1 MDVNRRYP
9 SFGQCPRPRLGEVA
23 APELAPFDT
32 DKDKAVRPIASEGVQ
47 VAPQLGDDQFGE
59 HDRADARSGLGR
71 AFDELAEFVDRLG
84 HPDTLVVQIKTA
96 PLRGAASGA
105 PRAGLCLG
113 RPAQR
118 ARAVPPLA
126 AFPKGQTH
134 QGGAAV
140 FLGVHCPARGR
151 RVEGGP
157 AGRRTAIGY
166 ADPGPGGHS
175 PGFGAYEEGRDKAVD
190 RDNQPTIS

>member
-1 MDVNRRYP
+1 MCRASADGGHRRLR
-9 SFGQCPRPRLGEVA
+9 CRIK
-23 APELAPFDT
+23 PF
-32 DKDKAVRPIASEGVQ
+32 S
-47 VAPQLGDDQFGE
+47 DQGG
-59 HDRADARSGLGR
+59 AC
-71 AFDELAEFVDRLG
+71 
-84 HPDTLVVQIKTA
+84 
-96 PLRGAASGA
+96 GAASGA

-175 PGFGAYEEGRDKAVD
+175 PGFGAYEEDRDKAVD

>member
-1 MDVNRRYP
+1 MVASSLVLPR
-9 SFGQCPRPRLGEVA
+9 GQRVWSRPESSA
-23 APELAPFDT
+23 ARTWLM
-32 DKDKAVRPIASEGVQ
+32 
-47 VAPQLGDDQFGE
+47 
-59 HDRADARSGLGR
+59 
-71 AFDELAEFVDRLG
+71 
-84 HPDTLVVQIKTA
+84 
-96 PLRGAASGA
+96 

>member
-1 MDVNRRYP
+1 M
-9 SFGQCPRPRLGEVA
+9 A
-23 APELAPFDT
+23 
-32 DKDKAVRPIASEGVQ
+32 
-47 VAPQLGDDQFGE
+47 
-59 HDRADARSGLGR
+59 
-71 AFDELAEFVDRLG
+71 
-84 HPDTLVVQIKTA
+84 VVQQL
-96 PLRGAASGA
+96 PLHPATSRSHGVLSRPNHSPTTRSTPRGYLCCNFARIRLDHFSNQLFHEVPCWIVHARPQGGACGAASGA
-105 PRAGLCLG
+105 PCAGLCLG

-151 RVEGGP
+151 RIEGGP

-175 PGFGAYEEGRDKAVD
+175 PGFGAYDEGRDKAVD

>member
-1 MDVNRRYP
+1 MI
-9 SFGQCPRPRLGEVA
+9 VA
-23 APELAPFDT
+23 LPNSALA
-32 DKDKAVRPIASEGVQ
+32 
-47 VAPQLGDDQFGE
+47 LDQGG
-59 HDRADARSGLGR
+59 AC
-71 AFDELAEFVDRLG
+71 
-84 HPDTLVVQIKTA
+84 
-96 PLRGAASGA
+96 GAASGA

-126 AFPKGQTH
+126 AFPKCQTH

>member
-1 MDVNRRYP
+1 
-9 SFGQCPRPRLGEVA
+9 LGEVA

-32 DKDKAVRPIASEGVQ
+32 DKDKAVRLIASEGVQ

-113 RPAQR
+113 EARPAR
-118 ARAVPPLA
+118 P
-126 AFPKGQTH
+126 
-134 QGGAAV
+134 
-140 FLGVHCPARGR
+140 
-151 RVEGGP
+151 
-157 AGRRTAIGY
+157 RRTAGQL
-166 ADPGPGGHS
+166 S
-175 PGFGAYEEGRDKAVD
+175 PDQACSSARRLVQRTAVNLAID
-190 RDNQPTIS
+190 YPA